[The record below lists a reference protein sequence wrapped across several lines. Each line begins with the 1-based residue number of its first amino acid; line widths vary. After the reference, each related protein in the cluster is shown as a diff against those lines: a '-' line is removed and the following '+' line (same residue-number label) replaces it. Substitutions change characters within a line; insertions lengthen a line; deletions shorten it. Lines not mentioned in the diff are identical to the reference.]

1 MQGYKFYW
9 YDDVEG
15 YQFVCMMPERRKDL
29 TRITDESII
38 SLVRKVFGE
47 NADMGRI
54 VVVPITSDI
63 RSTKFFPDTFP
74 NFN

>member
-15 YQFVCMMPERRKDL
+15 YQFVCTMPERRKDL

-38 SLVRKVFGE
+38 SLVKKVFGE

-54 VVVPITSDI
+54 VVVPTGLHS
-63 RSTKFFPDTFP
+63 RSMEYLADA
-74 NFN
+74 